1 MVNLEFAIQRERGR
15 KYEKRTERKYDEDSS
30 VKEKAEIILSPSNIC
45 KISAQ
50 YERPFKIKL
59 LLDNYY

>member
-1 MVNLEFAIQRERGR
+1 MINLEFAIQREDGNI
-15 KYEKRTERKYDEDSS
+15 KKRTGRKYDEDSS